1 MSPQRRE
8 IRSAYIEWAKL
19 RSEARYKLAG
29 SDMLAYPLKDLPVR
43 IEQLE
48 IANPSDSY
56 GYPPLVERLAKKAG
70 VPADCVVQAQGTSMA
85 NHLAMAALLEPDDEV
100 LIEEPAYEAL
110 LAVATYLGA
119 KIRRFPRRFEDGFKL
134 DPREVERAISPRT
147 RLIVV
152 TNLHNPTGV
161 RTPDSTLK
169 LVGDIARSLGA
180 HVLVDEVYLEA

>member
-48 IANPSDSY
+48 IASPSDSY

-70 VPADCVVQAQGTSMA
+70 VPVE
-85 NHLAMAALLEPDDEV
+85 L
-100 LIEEPAYEAL
+100 
-110 LAVATYLGA
+110 
-119 KIRRFPRRFEDGFKL
+119 RRSSARHFHGE
-134 DPREVERAISPRT
+134 SPR
-147 RLIVV
+147 
-152 TNLHNPTGV
+152 HG
-161 RTPDSTLK
+161 
-169 LVGDIARSLGA
+169 GA
-180 HVLVDEVYLEA
+180 P

>member
-1 MSPQRRE
+1 
-8 IRSAYIEWAKL
+8 
-19 RSEARYKLAG
+19 
-29 SDMLAYPLKDLPVR
+29 
-43 IEQLE
+43 
-48 IANPSDSY
+48 
-56 GYPPLVERLAKKAG
+56 
-70 VPADCVVQAQGTSMA
+70 MA

-110 LAVATYLGA
+110 LAVANYLGA

-161 RTPDSTLK
+161 RTPDSTLE
-169 LVGDIARSLGA
+169 ARRRHRAQPRRACSQSMRSISRPASIRPGNRHFISDRISLPRA
-180 HVLVDEVYLEA
+180 A